1 MYSRPTQIAE
11 LQTSQLEAL
20 NAFGSA
26 LFNATEKLANLNIA
40 ATRALL
46 QDAAETTRNLLGS
59 KNAQEA
65 LAIARGLMQP
75 AAERLVGYSRNAYD
89 IARGTNAELSKILE
103 AQVTESNRKVAELFE
118 SAFKSAPPGSEAA
131 LSFLQSALSASNT
144 AYDTVSNVVKQ
155 AAELTESNFA
165 AATEVATDVVKAKA
179 RKAA

>member
-20 NAFGSA
+20 NTFGSA
-26 LFNATEKLANLNIA
+26 LLNATEKLATLNIA

-46 QDAAETTRNLLGS
+46 QDAAETTQHLLGS

-65 LAIARGLMQP
+65 LAIASGLMQP

-89 IARGTNAELSKILE
+89 IARGTSAELSRILE
-103 AQVTESNRKVAELFE
+103 AHVTERNRKFAEFFE
-118 SAFKSAPPGSEAA
+118 SALKNAPPGSETTI
-131 LSFLQSALSASNT
+131 SFLQSALSASNT

-155 AAELTESNFA
+155 AAELTESNLA
-165 AATEVATDVVKAKA
+165 AAAEVATDAVTAKA